1 MLRWL
6 AGCCLLLG
14 VSFASGATPVAPT
27 VPGNYAGEL
36 LQRLHKASPGLLS
49 GTISAASPKSKT
61 VVVVASTEAALN
73 GSPADPLD
81 TAALTSGTSAVVDEK
96 NAVIIVRSPL
106 QDVSGDPV
114 GALRLTYAYHSK
126 SDVTAAESDAA
137 KVRSWLQRRISHAA
151 NLFDPVPYEPDAPT
165 DTYAQQLVDEFL
177 GKYPQIEILAIH
189 ATPPDSDYN
198 IIAGSNIGRLG
209 KKADN
214 DDMRCVFTGKPNL
227 EVNST
232 GKRFESEMQLHDRAG
247 QLVGAVGVVVAYKKG
262 DDKQAL
268 FTQAD
273 RIRVELEKRIPDAA
287 SLFRKAT
294 PAAAPAAAPSPRK
307 AVTG

>member
-14 VSFASGATPVAPT
+14 VSFACGATPVAPT
-27 VPGNYAGEL
+27 APGNYAGEL
-36 LQRLHKASPGLLS
+36 LQRLPKASPGMLS

-61 VVVVASTEAALN
+61 VVVVASTEAAGI

-81 TAALTSGTSAVVDEK
+81 VAALTSGTSAVVDEK
-96 NAVIIVRSPL
+96 HAVVIVRSPL
-106 QDVSGDPV
+106 QDVSGDTV

-126 SDVTAAESDAA
+126 SDLTAAGTDAA
-137 KVRSWLQRRISHAA
+137 RLRNWLQRRISHAA
-151 NLFDPVPYEPDAPT
+151 NLFDPLPYEPDAPT
-165 DTYAQQLVDEFL
+165 DTYAQQLVEEFL
-177 GKYPQIEILAIH
+177 DKYPQIEILAIH

-247 QLVGAVGVVVAYKKG
+247 RLIGAVGVVVAYQKG
-262 DDKQAL
+262 DDRQAL
-268 FTQAD
+268 FTRAD

-287 SLFRKAT
+287 GLFAQSGSGSRAV
-294 PAAAPAAAPSPRK
+294 AP
-307 AVTG
+307 